1 MNQNQNPSQKK
12 GIEAGEEEE
21 EEEEEEVVV
30 VVKKSASNNRVARKW
45 TRRTWRAGD
54 GDTALVS
61 N

>member
-12 GIEAGEEEE
+12 GIEAGEEE

-45 TRRTWRAGD
+45 TRRERD
-54 GDTALVS
+54 GPAMGTPRW
-61 N
+61 

>member
-12 GIEAGEEEE
+12 GIEAGEEEEE

-45 TRRTWRAGD
+45 TRRT
-54 GDTALVS
+54 
-61 N
+61 

>member
-21 EEEEEEVVV
+21 EEEEEVEVVV

-45 TRRTWRAGD
+45 TRRT
-54 GDTALVS
+54 
-61 N
+61 

>member
-21 EEEEEEVVV
+21 EVEVVV

-45 TRRTWRAGD
+45 TRRERD
-54 GDTALVS
+54 GPAMGTPRW
-61 N
+61 

>member
-12 GIEAGEEEE
+12 GIEAGEEE

-45 TRRTWRAGD
+45 TRRT
-54 GDTALVS
+54 
-61 N
+61 